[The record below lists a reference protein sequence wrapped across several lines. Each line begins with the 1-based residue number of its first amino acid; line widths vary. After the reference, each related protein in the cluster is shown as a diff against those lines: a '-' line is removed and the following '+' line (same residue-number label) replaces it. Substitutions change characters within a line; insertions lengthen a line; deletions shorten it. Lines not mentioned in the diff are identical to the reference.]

1 MKRAMSNSSHKEMI
15 ITGEFHVTN
24 KKSIINI

>member
-1 MKRAMSNSSHKEMI
+1 MKRAISNNSHNEMI

-24 KKSIINI
+24 KNKIINT